1 MVYQEQYYYPYKDLC
16 ETEKQTIYTKDITN
30 ENINRHFYSIINILK
45 DGIETPEVQSMMI
58 TVIFEDDVD
67 VELSIFDYMYN
78 LMFWQLRTSINKPI
92 TSLYLFFFE
101 DITKKAIKS
110 YIDNTFVD
118 PYRKQIPFIT
128 TNQTIDAPMGKFRDL
143 RQFQLYLANTLNL
156 EDSLELMNKYPEF
169 NDTVHFDVDNI
180 PLEDVKDKGME
191 ATNKQIEFIKNSD
204 HCLRDSFRTGEA
216 ISPKQYKEVAVN
228 IGSKPDGLGS
238 VFPHPIKHSF
248 MNGGLQ
254 TPEEITVES
263 SVGRQAQNLQK
274 NNVGQSGAF
283 ARLLELN
290 NQDTFLHKDP
300 SYICNSKNFEEVVIE
315 NETILKMF
323 DLRYY
328 RENPN
333 GIERLL
339 EARKDKHL
347 IGKKLYFRSPMCCDS
362 AAKGH
367 GVCYRC
373 YGDLAYANQE
383 VNIGQ
388 IAAEGL
394 SSIYTQILLSAKHL
408 LESSIIK
415 MEWNPEFYDMFK
427 INFNTIGL
435 KSDFVFRGYKL
446 MIDEDV
452 KSEEAIDEINYNYYI
467 NAFTI
472 ITPQGEK
479 IRMHTLDADNIYF
492 VPEFFDIYSARLDQI
507 LRDAE
512 DNNIDN
518 PDTTMIFDIVELMS
532 LDALFIIEIKNNEL
546 SRTMDQIKKLID
558 NKTIISKYDRN
569 SILEAFIKTN
579 ISGGISLNS
588 VHFEILLMNQIRAA
602 DDMLDMPDWSLPN
615 ASYQILALSAALSN
629 NRSIT
634 VALESSKVKNILL
647 NPRNNKITKPSI
659 SDLYFMEQPQ
669 EYLDDDIISDEYKPE
684 SDIEENITEPIS
696 FENKKI
702 RVGRKVKKRKPTK
715 TERQNMF

>member
-1 MVYQEQYYYPYKDLC
+1 MVYKEQFYYPYKDLC
-16 ETEKQTIYTKDITN
+16 ETGKQTIYTKDLN
-30 ENINRHFYSIINILK
+30 AENINQHFYSILNILK
-45 DGIETPEVQSMMI
+45 DGIETEEVQSMMLTI
-58 TVIFEDDVD
+58 IFEDDIDVD
-67 VELSIFDYMYN
+67 LSIFDYVYN
-78 LMFWQLRTSINKPI
+78 LMFWQLRTAIQQPI
-92 TSLYLFFFE
+92 TSLYLVFF
-101 DITKKAIKS
+101 DNITKGAIKS

-118 PYRKQIPFIT
+118 PYRKKIPFIT
-128 TNQTIDAPMGKFRDL
+128 TNQTIDIPLGKFRDL

-156 EDSLELMNKYPEF
+156 EDTIDLMNKYPEF
-169 NDTVHFDVDNI
+169 NETVHFNVDGI

-191 ATNKQIEFIKNSD
+191 ATNKQIEYIKNSD

-290 NQDTFLHKDP
+290 NQDTYLHKDP
-300 SYICNSKNFEEVVIE
+300 NYVCNSKNFEEIVIE

-333 GIERLL
+333 GIEKLL
-339 EARKDKHL
+339 EAKKDKHL

-415 MEWNPEFYDMFK
+415 MEWNPEFYQMF
-427 INFNTIGL
+427 NVTFNTIGL
-435 KSDFVFRGYKL
+435 KSDFMFRGYKL
-446 MIDEDV
+446 MIGEDV
-452 KSEEAIDEINYNYYI
+452 KSEEAIDEITYNYYI
-467 NAFTI
+467 NSFTI
-472 ITPQGEK
+472 ITPDGES
-479 IRMHTLDADNIYF
+479 IRMHTLDSDNIYF
-492 VPEFFDIYSARLDQI
+492 VPEFFDMYSTRLDQVQ
-507 LRDAE
+507 RYNE
-512 DNNIDN
+512 DNNIDV
-518 PDTTMIFDIVELMS
+518 PDTSVIFDVAELMD
-532 LDALFIIEIKNNEL
+532 LDSLFIIEIKNNEL

-579 ISGGISLNS
+579 ISGRITLNS

-615 ASYQILALSAALSN
+615 ADYQILALSVALSN

-647 NPRNNKITKPSI
+647 NPRNGKITKPSI

-669 EYLDDDIISDEYKPE
+669 EYLDDDIISDDYIPE
-684 SDIEENITEPIS
+684 SDIEQNITEPIT
-696 FENKKI
+696 FENKKV
-702 RVGRKVKKRKPTK
+702 RVGRRVKKRKPTK
-715 TERQNMF
+715 AERQNMF